1 MELALRDKVIQ
12 RLKREI
18 NENKKNVLGQ
28 LNDLNKSSDENHFL
42 KNVKRDYTKYRDHI
56 VMEKNKQKEF
66 MELLIEYIENTLDKS
81 DITSEINQRALLE
94 QNNILRQINN
104 IKTEIDEIIR

>member
-1 MELALRDKVIQ
+1 
-12 RLKREI
+12 
-18 NENKKNVLGQ
+18 
-28 LNDLNKSSDENHFL
+28 
-42 KNVKRDYTKYRDHI
+42 
-56 VMEKNKQKEF
+56 

>member
-56 VMEKNKQKEF
+56 VMEKKQTKR
-66 MELLIEYIENTLDKS
+66 IYGI
-81 DITSEINQRALLE
+81 INR
-94 QNNILRQINN
+94 IYRKYLRQIGYN
-104 IKTEIDEIIR
+104 K